1 LTLIPALFLLII
13 GRNLVFGMH
22 SAVIIAASDGSK
34 VQVPGG
40 SDELLEAVY
49 QRIKQA
55 IGAGGEPFHVSVD
68 LVSEKIVPRTGST
81 AIARSSEITV
91 DHDTASAKGSVGTA
105 STTADASFDFEP
117 AGAAT
122 DTSLGEAG
130 YVNGSAQAGE
140 LNGGGFGTFGSATTT
155 PVAATGYGE
164 GAIASSQA
172 GDFGYVPPS
181 QDIPTTQDVRGAVGA
196 TAAVATAPAATAT
209 LGSPLAVEP
218 GPIDR
223 IDDLLAH
230 LRDAKVPYVD
240 DLSRMLIV
248 VRDHLAGQNVTRE
261 EALGNWEA
269 FRQYALEYL
278 SGVEGLVPLIDQ
290 FHETSFVQG

>member
-1 LTLIPALFLLII
+1 
-13 GRNLVFGMH
+13 M
-22 SAVIIAASDGSK
+22 
-34 VQVPGG
+34 
-40 SDELLEAVY
+40 
-49 QRIKQA
+49 
-55 IGAGGEPFHVSVD
+55 
-68 LVSEKIVPRTGST
+68 
-81 AIARSSEITV
+81 
-91 DHDTASAKGSVGTA
+91 
-105 STTADASFDFEP
+105 
-117 AGAAT
+117 GAA
-122 DTSLGEAG
+122 
-130 YVNGSAQAGE
+130 
-140 LNGGGFGTFGSATTT
+140 
-155 PVAATGYGE
+155 
-164 GAIASSQA
+164 
-172 GDFGYVPPS
+172 
-181 QDIPTTQDVRGAVGA
+181 
-196 TAAVATAPAATAT
+196 AAVATAPAATAT

>member
-1 LTLIPALFLLII
+1 MSQPSSKLEITERLIDFGMHSVQLSQIASVRLRKKSLVWTVFGVLCLFLGALLLIFAGMAIFKIVMGDGNNQSLNLLTLIPALFLLII

-130 YVNGSAQAGE
+130 YVNG
-140 LNGGGFGTFGSATTT
+140 
-155 PVAATGYGE
+155 
-164 GAIASSQA
+164 
-172 GDFGYVPPS
+172 
-181 QDIPTTQDVRGAVGA
+181 
-196 TAAVATAPAATAT
+196 
-209 LGSPLAVEP
+209 
-218 GPIDR
+218 
-223 IDDLLAH
+223 
-230 LRDAKVPYVD
+230 
-240 DLSRMLIV
+240 
-248 VRDHLAGQNVTRE
+248 
-261 EALGNWEA
+261 
-269 FRQYALEYL
+269 
-278 SGVEGLVPLIDQ
+278 
-290 FHETSFVQG
+290 